1 MKRVAFKMKL
11 NEGQKEEYIKRH
23 QNISTELKEL
33 LKNEGISEYSIF
45 FDEETNILFAFQKI
59 NGESN
64 SQGLANHPLVKEW
77 WDFMADIMKVNED
90 KSPVSVSLKEVFY
103 MD

>member
-23 QNISTELKEL
+23 QNISPELKEL

-59 NGESN
+59 DGNSN
-64 SQGLANHPLVKEW
+64 SQGLSNHPLVKEW
-77 WDFMADIMKVNED
+77 WNFMADIMKVNDD
-90 KSPVSVSLKEVFY
+90 KSPVSVPLEEVFY